1 MTSSA
6 LMQGIRMSDDFIG
19 NVTEEASASDR
30 KVILVAD
37 DSHLVRSIVVQSLRT
52 EFDVLQAENGC
63 QVLDILQTRTVDLL
77 ILDLAMPVMDGRE
90 TLKLLR
96 KSGNGTPVIVLTGE
110 VRTSVIGEVLM
121 EGVEDYVLKPVT
133 PAEIRRKVR
142 VVLKLET
149 EEIERPESDILLV
162 DPVPVVAKKLK
173 RHLPKDIEIKQAHDF
188 SAAVEAC
195 RAFKF
200 KVILVDMQIPEIGG
214 AGLASQLRIL
224 QPGTSVFGL
233 YVRDINT
240 GKADVMHSGFDG
252 YLFKPFESNRVKEL
266 LKSNLGR
273 AVAEPVNVDANKIIL
288 NDFPMPKEQRQAYA
302 VRLRQES
309 IDGVKV
315 IAGACFETVILDL
328 TIPPPRE
335 ILLSY
340 LVYLH
345 RACSNIGLTIFVV
358 ADDEVK
364 SLIKTT
370 GDTAALEV
378 FETLAEAEKRTAEIE
393 EFEDDESESDDND
406 LE

>member
-1 MTSSA
+1 
-6 LMQGIRMSDDFIG
+6 MSDDFIG
-19 NVTEEASASDR
+19 NVTEAASGEDR

-37 DSHLVRSIVVQSLRT
+37 DSHLVRSIVVQSLRS
-52 EFDVLQAENGC
+52 EFDVLQAENGR
-63 QVLDILQTRTVDLL
+63 QVLDTLQARTVDLL

-90 TLKLLR
+90 TLRSLR
-96 KSGNGTPVIVLTGE
+96 QSGNGTPVIVLTGE

-173 RHLPKDIEIKQAHDF
+173 RHLPKDIEIRQAHDF

-195 RAFKF
+195 RSYQF
-200 KVILVDMQIPEIGG
+200 KVILVDMQMPEIGG
-214 AGLASQLRIL
+214 EGLASQLRIL

-233 YVRDINT
+233 YLRDIVT
-240 GKADVMHSGFDG
+240 GKADVLQGGFDG
-252 YLFKPFESNRVKEL
+252 YLFKPFEANRVKEL

-273 AVAEPVNVDANKIIL
+273 EVAEPISIEGNKIIL
-288 NDFPMPKEQRQAYA
+288 NDYPRPKEQRQAYA
-302 VRLRQES
+302 MRLRQDS
-309 IDGVKV
+309 VDGLKV
-315 IAGACFETVILDL
+315 VAGACFETLILDM

-335 ILLSY
+335 ILLGY

-345 RACSNIGLTIFVV
+345 RACMNIGVTLFVV
-358 ADDEVK
+358 SDDEVK

-378 FETLAEAEKRTAEIE
+378 YETLSEAEKRTAEIE
-393 EFEDDESESDDND
+393 EFDEDEDEE
-406 LE
+406 E

>member
-1 MTSSA
+1 MR
-6 LMQGIRMSDDFIG
+6 Q
-19 NVTEEASASDR
+19 
-30 KVILVAD
+30 
-37 DSHLVRSIVVQSLRT
+37 
-52 EFDVLQAENGC
+52 
-63 QVLDILQTRTVDLL
+63 
-77 ILDLAMPVMDGRE
+77 
-90 TLKLLR
+90 
-96 KSGNGTPVIVLTGE
+96 SGNGTPVIVLTGE

-173 RHLPKDIEIKQAHDF
+173 RHLPKDIEIRQAHDF

-195 RAFKF
+195 RSYQF
-200 KVILVDMQIPEIGG
+200 KVILVDMQMPEIGG
-214 AGLASQLRIL
+214 EGLASQLRIL

-233 YVRDINT
+233 YLRDIVT
-240 GKADVMHSGFDG
+240 GKADVLQGGFDG
-252 YLFKPFESNRVKEL
+252 YLFKPFEANRVKEL

-273 AVAEPVNVDANKIIL
+273 EVAEPISIEGNKIIL
-288 NDFPMPKEQRQAYA
+288 NDYPRPKEQRQAYA
-302 VRLRQES
+302 MRLRQDS
-309 IDGVKV
+309 VDGLKV
-315 IAGACFETVILDL
+315 VAGACFETLILDM

-335 ILLSY
+335 ILLGY

-345 RACSNIGLTIFVV
+345 RACMNIGVTLFVV
-358 ADDEVK
+358 SDDEVK

-378 FETLAEAEKRTAEIE
+378 YETLSEAEKRTAEIE
-393 EFEDDESESDDND
+393 EFDEDEDEE
-406 LE
+406 E

>member
-1 MTSSA
+1 MLT
-6 LMQGIRMSDDFIG
+6 QGDGMSDDFIG
-19 NVTEEASASDR
+19 DVTDGAPAEEQ

-52 EFDVLQAENGC
+52 EFDVLQAENGR
-63 QVLDILQTRTVDLL
+63 QVLDILQARTVDLL

-149 EEIERPESDILLV
+149 EEINRPESDILLV

-173 RHLPKDIEIKQAHDF
+173 RHLPKDIEIRQASDF

-195 RAFKF
+195 RAYQF
-200 KVILVDMQIPEIGG
+200 KVILVDMQMPEIGG
-214 AGLASQLRIL
+214 EGLASQLRIL
-224 QPGTSVFGL
+224 QPGTAVFGL
-233 YVRDINT
+233 YLRDINT
-240 GKADVMHSGFDG
+240 GKADVLQTGFDG
-252 YLFKPFESNRVKEL
+252 YLFKPFEASRVKEL

-273 AVAEPVNVDANKIIL
+273 AVAEPITIEGNKIIL
-288 NDFPMPKEQRQAYA
+288 NDYPRPKDQRQAY
-302 VRLRQES
+302 VMRLRQDS
-309 IDGVKV
+309 IDGVKA

-328 TIPPPRE
+328 SIPPPRE
-335 ILLSY
+335 MLLGY

-345 RACSNIGLTIFVV
+345 RACMNIGLTIFVV

-364 SLIKTT
+364 NLIKTT
-370 GDTAALEV
+370 GDTAGLEV
-378 FETLAEAEKRTAEIE
+378 FEVMDQAVSRTSEIE
-393 EFEDDESESDDND
+393 D
-406 LE
+406 LEDIEDLEEDQDQ